1 MPDTPPRIAG
11 FDYRGPRRYFITVCT
26 ASRLRWL
33 ADPSLATELT
43 VQIPLFF
50 GNRGF
55 AVLVYCLMPDHVHLL
70 LEGTT
75 EDADLVSAVETEH
88 GILVETTNRHAS
100 LAKGIS
106 RPRSAR
112 RG

>member
-55 AVLVYCLMPDHVHLL
+55 AVLVYCL
-70 LEGTT
+70 
-75 EDADLVSAVETEH
+75 
-88 GILVETTNRHAS
+88 
-100 LAKGIS
+100 
-106 RPRSAR
+106 
-112 RG
+112 